1 MNMLKGRTVVITGA
15 SSGIG
20 RATAL
25 AFARCRCR
33 LVLSARRL
41 GVLEQVAE
49 QCRRAH
55 SEAITVQT
63 DVTDPKAVQELA
75 RATEEAFG
83 GIDVWV
89 NNAGTGVFGN
99 YSKVPLALHRRTVE
113 VNLFGAMHGAYAVL
127 PVFKRQRQGTLINN
141 ISIGAWCPSP
151 YTASYTASKFGVR
164 GFSASLRQELLT
176 WPDIHVCSV
185 FPTIVDTPG
194 LEHAANFSGRRINP
208 GPLLYAPEDVA
219 EAIVGLVTH
228 PRDEVAVGWPARVA
242 QVAYN
247 MARRPTEWAVGS
259 IMRTIVKHADTAP
272 PYEGALLHPV
282 PQGTSTSGGWRR
294 RNHVPS
300 AGTLT
305 RLSFTGVGIA
315 ILLAG
320 MAHSRRHS

>member
-1 MNMLKGRTVVITGA
+1 MNMLKGRSIVITGA

-25 AFARCRCR
+25 AFARYGCR
-33 LVLSARRL
+33 LVLASRRI

-49 QCRRAH
+49 QCRHARA
-55 SEAITVQT
+55 ETITVQT
-63 DVTDPKAVQELA
+63 DVTDPEAVQALA

-83 GIDVWV
+83 RIDVWV
-89 NNAGTGVFGN
+89 NNAGTGVFGG
-99 YSKVPLALHRRTVE
+99 YADAPLALHRKTVE

-127 PVFKRQRQGTLINN
+127 PIFLRQGRGTLINN

-151 YTASYTASKFGVR
+151 YTAAYTASKFGLR

-176 WPDIHVCSV
+176 WPHIHVCSV

-194 LEHAANFSGRRINP
+194 LEHAANLSGRRINP

-219 EAIVGLVTH
+219 DTIVGLAVR

-242 QVAYN
+242 QIAYTVA
-247 MARRPTEWAVGS
+247 RCPTEWAVGS
-259 IMRTIVKHADTAP
+259 LMRAIVRRAHFAP

-282 PQGTSTSGGWRR
+282 PRGTAVSGGWRQ

-300 AGTLT
+300 AKTLT
-305 RLSFTGVGIA
+305 RLGLTGLGIA

-320 MAHSRRHS
+320 MAHSRGHS